1 MSESVRKYL
10 KGDTVIWSIVIILS
24 VASLLSVYSATGF
37 LAYKHQGG
45 NTSYYMFKQLFSL
58 SVGFGIIVL
67 VHYIPYKWIARF
79 SLMALYGSILLLIIT
94 LVAGVNLNMA
104 SRWLTIPGIGI
115 TFQPSEMAKLALIV
129 YVAKIL
135 AQYQKEDDSAGEAF
149 KPIIIYVLIVA
160 GLIFRENLSTALLVI
175 GVSVAMM
182 FVGRVPLKYLLGS
195 GAVAV
200 GLLALLLFVA
210 PKVDFLPR
218 AETWASRVEQF
229 VNPDKAD
236 KSSSYQSDQSKI
248 AIASGGLLGKGP
260 GNSVQR
266 NFLPHPYSDFIYA
279 IIAEEYGLIGPVIV
293 LLCYLFLLARIGVIV
308 RESNRTF
315 PAFLA
320 LGLGLMLVSQAFV
333 NMGVAVGIFPVTG
346 QPLPLVSLGTTSV
359 LFTCIAFGMIL
370 GVSRH
375 NNELK
380 KQKEGDEGLSSPE
393 DDDDN

>member
-160 GLIFRENLSTALLVI
+160 GLIFRENLSTALLVV

-380 KQKEGDEGLSSPE
+380 EQKEGDEGLSSPE

>member
-1 MSESVRKYL
+1 
-10 KGDTVIWSIVIILS
+10 
-24 VASLLSVYSATGF
+24 
-37 LAYKHQGG
+37 
-45 NTSYYMFKQLFSL
+45 
-58 SVGFGIIVL
+58 
-67 VHYIPYKWIARF
+67 
-79 SLMALYGSILLLIIT
+79 MAC
-94 LVAGVNLNMA
+94 
-104 SRWLTIPGIGI
+104 W
-115 TFQPSEMAKLALIV
+115 
-129 YVAKIL
+129 
-135 AQYQKEDDSAGEAF
+135 
-149 KPIIIYVLIVA
+149 
-160 GLIFRENLSTALLVI
+160 
-175 GVSVAMM
+175 
-182 FVGRVPLKYLLGS
+182 
-195 GAVAV
+195 
-200 GLLALLLFVA
+200 LFVA

-218 AETWASRVEQF
+218 AETWASRVKQF

-359 LFTCIAFGMIL
+359 LFTCIAFG
-370 GVSRH
+370 V
-375 NNELK
+375 
-380 KQKEGDEGLSSPE
+380 
-393 DDDDN
+393 

>member
-135 AQYQKEDDSAGEAF
+135 AQYQKEDGSAGEAF

-160 GLIFRENLSTALLVI
+160 GLIFRENLSTALLVV

-380 KQKEGDEGLSSPE
+380 EQKEGDEGLSSPE

>member
-160 GLIFRENLSTALLVI
+160 GLIFRENLSTALLVV